1 LLASRKNLVASESG
15 NDDERGLIAASQ
27 KDPRQFAEL
36 YKRYVDRV
44 YAFIITRVYNRSIA
58 EELTAHVFH
67 QALANLP
74 RFEWRGL
81 GFSAWLFRIAAN
93 ALHDHWKRS
102 ARETGL
108 QESEGSY
115 QPDFEAI
122 ERRVRAF
129 GMVERLPSEQK
140 QVIVMRFA
148 EEKST
153 REIAQAMGRSKGA
166 IEQLQFRAL
175 KTLRVWLAEKH
186 E

>member
-1 LLASRKNLVASESG
+1 LLANRKNLVAMELA
-15 NDDERGLIAASQ
+15 NDDERRLIAASQ

-36 YKRYVDRV
+36 YKRYVDPI
-44 YAFIITRVYNRSIA
+44 YAFIITRVYNRSTA
-58 EELTAHVFH
+58 EDLTAHVFH
-67 QALANLP
+67 HALANLQ
-74 RFEWRGL
+74 RFEWRGI
-81 GFSAWLFRIAAN
+81 GFSPWLFRIAAN
-93 ALHDHWKRS
+93 ALSDHWKRS
-102 ARETGL
+102 ARESGL

-153 REIAQAMGRSKGA
+153 REIAQAMGRSEGA

-175 KTLRVWLAEKH
+175 KTLRAWLAEND